1 MILVNDIGKHK
12 DKYKK
17 VIDSA
22 LNRVLDS
29 GFFVQSAEVQNL
41 NSIFLNF

>member
-29 GFFVQSAEVQNL
+29 GFVQSAEVQKFEF
-41 NSIFLNF
+41 IFLNF